1 MNPSF
6 SSYRYYSSCYHHS
19 NISSKSVSYNVIKLK
34 ESYIEYKLIG
44 LDKK

>member
-1 MNPSF
+1 MNSSF

-19 NISSKSVSYNVIKLK
+19 NIGTKGISYDVIKLK